1 MEIISDFKEGHFEGQ
16 GIVTIGT
23 FDGVHLGHQKIL
35 KRLAEVKEKK
45 GGKTIAFTFDP
56 HPRKI
61 LFPNQNDLQL
71 LNDLNEK
78 TELLRKAGVDF
89 TVVYPF
95 TNEFSQ
101 IEPEKFIRE
110 ILVEK
115 LNTKILVIG
124 YDHKFGKN
132 RSGNIET
139 FKNASKLFG
148 FEVEEI
154 PAQEIN
160 EINIS
165 STKIRKALFEG
176 DVKTAAQFLGFNY
189 FLSGKVVHGKKLGR
203 SIGIPTVNLKVEN
216 PDKLIPAKG
225 VYCVGVEVNVFK
237 GFGMMNIGTNPTID
251 NTPELKLEV
260 NIFNFEQN
268 IYNKSVKIEFIE
280 RVRDEKKFNSIEEL
294 IEAIKNDEKFC
305 KNLIKYF

>member
-1 MEIISDFKEGHFEGQ
+1 MEIITDFKDLHFEGQ

-71 LNDLNEK
+71 LSDLNEK

-101 IEPEKFIRE
+101 IEPEKFIKE

-139 FKNASKLFG
+139 FKNASTLFG

-176 DVKTAAQFLGFNY
+176 DVKTAAQFLGYNY
-189 FLSGKVVHGKKLGR
+189 FLSGLVVHGKKLGR
-203 SIGIPTVNLKVEN
+203 TIGIPTANLKVEN
-216 PDKLIPAKG
+216 PDKLIPSKG
-225 VYCVGVEVNVFK
+225 VYFVKVEVN
-237 GFGMMNIGTNPTID
+237 GFNGHGMMNIGTNPTTD

-260 NIFNFEQN
+260 NIFNFEQD
-268 IYNKSVKIEFIE
+268 IYNKNVKIEFIE

-305 KNLIKYF
+305 KSLIK

>member
-1 MEIISDFKEGHFEGQ
+1 MRLISDFKDWQFEGQ

-35 KRLAEVKEKK
+35 KRLAEVKQKT
-45 GGKTIAFTFDP
+45 GGESIVFTFDP

-61 LFPNQNDLQL
+61 LFPGQNDLQL
-71 LNDLNEK
+71 ITNLDEK
-78 TELLRKAGVDF
+78 TQLLKKAGVDIA
-89 TVVYPF
+89 VVYAF
-95 TNEFSQ
+95 TPEFAQ
-101 IEPEKFIRE
+101 IDPDRFIKE

-115 LNTKILVIG
+115 LNTKVLVIG

-139 FKNASKLFG
+139 FKAASKIYG

-154 PAQEIN
+154 PAQEVN

-176 DVKTAAQFLGFNY
+176 DVKTAKQFLGYNY
-189 FLSGKVVHGKKLGR
+189 FLSGNVVHGKKLGR
-203 SIGIPTVNLKVEN
+203 TIGIPTANLKVN
-216 PDKLIPAKG
+216 NADKLIPGKG
-225 VYCVGVEVNVFK
+225 VYFVGVEVEGFK
-237 GFGMMNIGTNPTID
+237 GFGMMNIGTNPTVD

-260 NIFNFEQN
+260 NIFNFSDD
-268 IYNKSVKIEFIE
+268 IYNKQVKVEFKE
-280 RVRDEKKFNSIEEL
+280 RIRDEKKFNSIEEL
-294 IEAIKNDEKFC
+294 IAAIKNDEKIC
-305 KNLIKYF
+305 KSFIK